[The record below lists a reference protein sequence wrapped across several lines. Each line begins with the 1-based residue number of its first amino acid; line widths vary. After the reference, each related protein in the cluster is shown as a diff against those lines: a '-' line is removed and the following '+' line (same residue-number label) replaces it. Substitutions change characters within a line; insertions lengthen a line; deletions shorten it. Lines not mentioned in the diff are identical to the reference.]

1 MEIVQREIRCKPDE
15 PVVLAPLG
23 DIQWAGRPEGIAY
36 RQLEEYIAR
45 AMERKAWFCGM
56 GDYPMPLAARILTR
70 RGFLAHDAVRIGEDV
85 LAYDLATQRCRW
97 TPLRRINRPG
107 PLPMLQWASKSFQVR
122 STPQHTWVVTQP
134 WWRRSGA
141 RPWTRIFAPF
151 LRAAHALAA
160 QHRIIVAAPVDD
172 EPSSVITAEEAMVLG
187 WLVTDGSISITGNG
201 NGLCGYIVQSKE
213 PYRTHLRGALSE
225 WYTKEERIQRG
236 LYLPHSRFHLKT
248 KRLRALLDTAGLDAT
263 TVRSG
268 LPALVTRLSREARVS
283 MWTAMVEAEGWQ
295 EGGHWRFSQKPGPVL
310 DAFRILSALLGY
322 RLSRG
327 KRNRAGVVTVAVL
340 DYRPHAGVADMT
352 ATPRAPEDCWC
363 PATDYGT
370 WVAELD
376 GQVTITGNT
385 DFASPSNRQRLRGA
399 ALYDTAQEV
408 IEDKARELV
417 YDLYERLLKPTTGRW
432 LFALEGHHW
441 APLATGETS
450 DQYLCQLLK
459 APFVGTTV
467 YLGLHFPLPHYG
479 TRTVTI
485 WAHHG
490 AGGGQ
495 KVHAP
500 VLKLENLSTNWD
512 ADILLVGHMTKRA
525 LGVIQRCHP
534 VWAGSAPSLRH
545 REIHLVGVGGWMKG
559 YQEFSRQG
567 GVPRGSYVEQKML
580 APVALGAPL
589 ITITPHLR
597 REHVPGKGQR
607 EHRHW
612 EPRIVVES

>member
-56 GDYPMPLAARILTR
+56 GDYI
-70 RGFLAHDAVRIGEDV
+70 
-85 LAYDLATQRCRW
+85 
-97 TPLRRINRPG
+97 
-107 PLPMLQWASKSFQVR
+107 
-122 STPQHTWVVTQP
+122 
-134 WWRRSGA
+134 
-141 RPWTRIFAPF
+141 
-151 LRAAHALAA
+151 
-160 QHRIIVAAPVDD
+160 
-172 EPSSVITAEEAMVLG
+172 
-187 WLVTDGSISITGNG
+187 
-201 NGLCGYIVQSKE
+201 
-213 PYRTHLRGALSE
+213 
-225 WYTKEERIQRG
+225 
-236 LYLPHSRFHLKT
+236 
-248 KRLRALLDTAGLDAT
+248 
-263 TVRSG
+263 
-268 LPALVTRLSREARVS
+268 
-283 MWTAMVEAEGWQ
+283 
-295 EGGHWRFSQKPGPVL
+295 
-310 DAFRILSALLGY
+310 DAF
-322 RLSRG
+322 
-327 KRNRAGVVTVAVL
+327 
-340 DYRPHAGVADMT
+340 
-352 ATPRAPEDCWC
+352 
-363 PATDYGT
+363 
-370 WVAELD
+370 
-376 GQVTITGNT
+376 
-385 DFASPSNRQRLRGA
+385 SPSNRQRLRGA

-408 IEDKARELV
+408 IEDKTRELV
-417 YDLYERLLKPTTGRW
+417 FDLYQRLLQPTTGRW
-432 LFALEGHHW
+432 LFLLEGHHW

-479 TRTVTI
+479 TRTVTL

-525 LGVIQRCHP
+525 LGVIQRCSP

-567 GVPRGSYVEQKML
+567 VVPRGSYVEQKML

-597 REHVPGKGQR
+597 RESVPGKGQR
-607 EHRHW
+607 ERRHW